1 MSPKS
6 DPAVPIAMAGLELK
20 ESAGTRSCNC
30 SQRCPG
36 QQMPRSGR
44 IPPAPTVAPTR
55 GAAAPPKRWG
65 HSRAGGRRP
74 PLTFHHHHLQADHLG
89 AVAEQDALVLSLVP
103 GLGTIQ
109 PQRGAA
115 ARGLLLV
122 LREGCGGPEPAHRG
136 VPGTLRAALDAQ
148 GPAPHPG
155 GRQRPDLQAAGRHC
169 PHRWPCPCRARAGDC
184 SGGHTCCAGACNEV
198 LGHSGLCGGGVG
210 DNSQIQGGPS
220 VGLPCC
226 GGITCRDARPWG
238 KC

>member
-1 MSPKS
+1 MQPTLPRAANAKGWANPPSTNC
-6 DPAVPIAMAGLELK
+6 
-20 ESAGTRSCNC
+20 GTD
-30 SQRCPG
+30 
-36 QQMPRSGR
+36 
-44 IPPAPTVAPTR
+44 TR
-55 GAAAPPKRWG
+55 GCSPTQAMGAEQG
-65 HSRAGGRRP
+65 RAGRP

-103 GLGTIQ
+103 GLGAVQ

-148 GPAPHPG
+148 GPAPHPS

-169 PHRWPCPCRARAGDC
+169 PHRWPCPHRARAGEC
-184 SGGHTCCAGACNEV
+184 GGGRMCRGGACNEV

-210 DNSQIQGGPS
+210 DSSQIQGGPS